1 VKVIQQKFDLMALTQ
16 RHYLVIARSHN
27 HSKLLADSGSV
38 PPLCGGGQ
46 GEGLY
51 MEMKS
56 LFLTRWA
63 VLIPNKKRIIDR
75 IFFCNL
81 AKFKITTTKCF

>member
-1 VKVIQQKFDLMALTQ
+1 LHGHITTD
-16 RHYLVIARSHN
+16 HG
-27 HSKLLADSGSV
+27 KLLADSGSV
-38 PPLCGGGQ
+38 RALCGGGQ

-63 VLIPNKKRIIDR
+63 VLIPNRKRIIDR

-81 AKFKITTTKCF
+81 AKFKIKTIKCFKSLEILCGFIL